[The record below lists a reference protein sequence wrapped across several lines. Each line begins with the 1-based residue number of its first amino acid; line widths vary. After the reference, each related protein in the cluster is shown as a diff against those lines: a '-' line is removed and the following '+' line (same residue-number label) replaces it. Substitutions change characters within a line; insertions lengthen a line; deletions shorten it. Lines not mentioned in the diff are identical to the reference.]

1 MKATKLV
8 VGLMSGTSLDGI
20 DAALVEISGAGSET
34 NVEVKHF
41 ISNPFPSEVRDV
53 LLGVASGQLVS
64 AGIISQLSVLLG
76 RLYSQAVFQ
85 VCQEVRLPVHQ
96 LDLIGCHG
104 QTIFHQP
111 DPNPLCGHQITS
123 TLQIGE
129 AAVLAEETGVTT
141 IADFRPSDMAVG
153 GNGAPLIPFV
163 DFVLFRDARLGRVLL
178 NLGGIA
184 NITLMPP
191 SCHITEVQAFDSGPG
206 NIVTDALIRHFSQ
219 GNQQFDAEG
228 HLARS
233 GRTLSTVLDS
243 LLSDPYFHR
252 HPPKS
257 AGREQFGD
265 AFVKK
270 LLTLAASATIEDLV
284 CTATELTAR
293 TVAAAVLQSANSC
306 IQLDQL
312 VVSGGGVHNKHLMQ
326 RLKKLLPHVAL
337 VPINELG
344 VHSDAK
350 EALGFAILA
359 NETFELGTGNLPS
372 VTGARHPVILGKVSY
387 GKNYGKLRRRFQGRE
402 SRT

>member
-1 MKATKLV
+1 MKTCKLV

-41 ISNPFPSEVRDV
+41 ISNPFPTEVRDV
-53 LLGVASGQLVS
+53 LLDIASGQLVS

-85 VCQEVRLPVHQ
+85 VCQDVRLPVHQ

-104 QTIFHQP
+104 QTIFHQS
-111 DPNPLCGHQITS
+111 DPNPLCGHQIIS

-141 IADFRPSDMAVG
+141 IADFRPSDMAAG
-153 GNGAPLIPFV
+153 GTGAPLIPFV

-184 NITLMPP
+184 NITLVPP
-191 SCHITEVQAFDSGPG
+191 SCQITEVQAFDSGPG
-206 NIVTDALIRHFSQ
+206 NMVTDALIRHFSQ
-219 GNQQFDAEG
+219 GSQQFDAEG

-233 GRTLSTVLDS
+233 GRPLPTVLDS
-243 LLSDPYFHR
+243 LLSDPYFYR
-252 HPPKS
+252 DPPKS

-265 AFVKK
+265 PFVKK
-270 LLTLAASATIEDLV
+270 LLTLAESATTEDLV

-293 TVAAAVLQSANSC
+293 TVASAVLQSANSR

-312 VVSGGGVHNKHLMQ
+312 VVSGGGVHNRHLMQ
-326 RLKKLLPHVAL
+326 RLKELLPHLEVI
-337 VPINELG
+337 PIDELG
-344 VHSDAK
+344 IPSDAK

-387 GKNYGKLRRRFQGRE
+387 GKNYGKLRQRFQDMGR
-402 SRT
+402 RI